1 MKNLE
6 ILICESFFL
15 DLAFLKE
22 VRQTISYSI
31 SFSLTIIDLEVVL
44 REFLGL
50 VDLIKAQTLYIYEL
64 KEVIIVNKDEDLVF
78 ATFQLKM

>member
-15 DLAFLKE
+15 NLAFLKK
-22 VRQTISYSI
+22 VRQSI
-31 SFSLTIIDLEVVL
+31 SHNIIFFLTIVDLKIVL

-50 VDLIKAQTLYIYEL
+50 VDLIRAYTLYIYEL
-64 KEVIIVNKDEDLVF
+64 REVIMVNRDEDLVF
-78 ATFQLKM
+78 AAFQVRG